1 MKAHTRP
8 AKFTL
13 HDPAL
18 YLGEIMHKECFAK
31 QVPGQCIL
39 PGTAKNNAAGN
50 ILDILNVVK
59 YVDGIGLPCTE
70 VDFFQEKKK
79 E

>member
-1 MKAHTRP
+1 MVPGPQKEVKAHSRP

-13 HDPAL
+13 HAPAL
-18 YLGEIMHKECFAK
+18 YLREIMHKECFTK

-39 PGTAKNNAAGN
+39 PGTAKNNAAKN

-59 YVDGIGLPCTE
+59 YVDGI
-70 VDFFQEKKK
+70 
-79 E
+79 